1 MRLGTQIKQLRIA
14 KGLTQMEL
22 SEQTGLTER
31 TIQRIENHEVEPSKH
46 SLGKI
51 GDVLGQ
57 NLNQTKLQMMT
68 KQQRLLHVFLIAISV
83 LIVVEFLIG
92 WLTWED
98 HWWVLISWLF
108 PLLGGI
114 SIPYPKKQKATSSTP
129 EQQFNMGL
137 ILALILGGILV
148 TLGILL
154 AQ

>member
-1 MRLGTQIKQLRIA
+1 MSCEKNTGYYSFVMRLGTQIKQLRIA

-51 GDVLGQ
+51 GTVLGQ

-68 KQQRLLHVFLIAISV
+68 IKQRLLNVFLMAISV
-83 LIVVEFLIG
+83 LIIVEFLIG

-98 HWWVLISWLF
+98 HWWVLISWVF
-108 PLLGGI
+108 PVLGGI
-114 SIPYPKKQKATSSTP
+114 SIQYPKKQK
-129 EQQFNMGL
+129 
-137 ILALILGGILV
+137 
-148 TLGILL
+148 
-154 AQ
+154 

>member
-1 MRLGTQIKQLRIA
+1 MSCEKNTGYYSFVMRLGTQIKQLRIA
-14 KGLTQMEL
+14 KGLTQLEL

-46 SLGKI
+46 SLVKI

-57 NLNQTKLQMMT
+57 NLYQTKLQVMT

-98 HWWVLISWLF
+98 HWWVLISWFF
-108 PLLGGI
+108 PVLGGI
-114 SIPYPKKQKATSSTP
+114 SIRYPKKQK
-129 EQQFNMGL
+129 
-137 ILALILGGILV
+137 
-148 TLGILL
+148 
-154 AQ
+154 

>member
-1 MRLGTQIKQLRIA
+1 MSCEKNTGYYSFVMRLGTQIKQLRIA

-68 KQQRLLHVFLIAISV
+68 KKQRLLNASLIAISV

-98 HWWVLISWLF
+98 HWWVLISWF
-108 PLLGGI
+108 FSGIGGHIHSI
-114 SIPYPKKQKATSSTP
+114 SQKTEIKVS
-129 EQQFNMGL
+129 FF
-137 ILALILGGILV
+137 
-148 TLGILL
+148 
-154 AQ
+154 